1 MGQIEPIK
9 PPLGGPE
16 LECSFAYREL
26 RVEHLL
32 KLIPTVNEN
41 GFVMDVDRVFASPDP
56 DDIDPP
62 ALPGMENVQSVIEEV
77 NRLQA
82 VQVTVCFIGELAGLK
97 MGLCITLRLDCGVAM
112 VSVPE
117 DMLWAFSGD
126 PTKAEISRLKA
137 YTKVCQDLARSFPP
151 VFAHLD
157 TEGVNPEELT
167 VMKSE
172 LVKGMDPYDESIFD
186 DEDTLS
192 RLLTW
197 YTEHNSQQWLH
208 WT

>member
-1 MGQIEPIK
+1 MGQLEPIK

-26 RVEHLL
+26 KIENLL
-32 KLIPTVNEN
+32 KLVPTIYES
-41 GFVMDVDRVFASPDP
+41 GFVLDSERVFASADADEP
-56 DDIDPP
+56 DPP
-62 ALPGMENVQSVIEEV
+62 ALSGVETVENVVEKASEMG
-77 NRLQA
+77 A
-82 VQVTVCFIGELAGLK
+82 VQLIVCFVGKLAGLK
-97 MGLCITLRLDCGVAM
+97 MGLGVTLRLDCGVMM

-137 YTKVCQDLARSFPP
+137 YTRICQELARSFPP
-151 VFAHLD
+151 AFAHLD

-167 VMKSE
+167 VVKSE
-172 LVKGMDPYDESIFD
+172 LVKGMDPYHESIFD

>member
-1 MGQIEPIK
+1 MGQLEPIK

-26 RVEHLL
+26 KVEHLL
-32 KLIPTVNEN
+32 KLVPTIYEN
-41 GFVMDVDRVFASPDP
+41 GFALDAERVFASADP
-56 DDIDPP
+56 DELDPP
-62 ALPGMENVQSVIEEV
+62 RMQEVETVENVVEKASEMDARQLV
-77 NRLQA
+77 
-82 VQVTVCFIGELAGLK
+82 VCFVGELAGLK
-97 MGLCITLRLDCGVAM
+97 MGLSVTMRLDCGVMM

-137 YTKVCQDLARSFPP
+137 YTAVCQELARSFPP

-172 LVKGMDPYDESIFD
+172 MVKGMDPYHESIFE

-192 RLLTW
+192 RLLAW
-197 YTEHNSQQWLH
+197 YTEHSSQHWQH

>member
-1 MGQIEPIK
+1 MGQLEPIK

-26 RVEHLL
+26 KIEHLL
-32 KLIPTVNEN
+32 KLVPTIYEH
-41 GFVMDVDRVFASPDP
+41 GFVLDTERVFCSADA
-56 DDIDPP
+56 DELDPP
-62 ALPGMENVQSVIEEV
+62 AMEAIETVEDIV
-77 NRLQA
+77 ARAREMGALQLM
-82 VQVTVCFIGELAGLK
+82 VCFVGTLAGMK
-97 MGLCITLRLDCGVAM
+97 MGLGITLRLDCGVVM

-137 YTKVCQDLARSFPP
+137 YTGICQELARSFPP

-172 LVKGMDPYDESIFD
+172 LVKGMDPYHESIFE